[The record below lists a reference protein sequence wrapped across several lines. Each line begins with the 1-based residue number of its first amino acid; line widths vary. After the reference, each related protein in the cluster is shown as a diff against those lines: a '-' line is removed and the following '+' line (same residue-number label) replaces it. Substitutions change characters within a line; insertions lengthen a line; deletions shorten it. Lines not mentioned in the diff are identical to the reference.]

1 MLDFTANLFNTLA
14 EKARGTN
21 EEICGFILKSGEI
34 IECENI
40 AEDKIET
47 WMIHPTHYLKHK
59 KEIEVIYHSH
69 PSGGEPSAEDK
80 IGCTRINIPFL
91 VVSLPDKLY
100 YITPKEESCLQF
112 DFTDI

>member
-1 MLDFTANLFNTLA
+1 VLDFTASLFNTLA
-14 EKARGTN
+14 EKARATN
-21 EEICGFILKSGEI
+21 EEICGFILRSGEI
-34 IECENI
+34 VELQNI

-47 WMIHPTHYLKHK
+47 WMIDPRHFLKYK
-59 KEIEVIYHSH
+59 KEIEAIYHSH
-69 PSGGEPSAEDK
+69 PSGGEPSAEDR

-91 VVSLPDKLY
+91 VVSLPSTLY

>member
-1 MLDFTANLFNTLA
+1 VLDFTENLFNILA
-14 EKARGTN
+14 EKARKTE

-34 IECENI
+34 VECENI

-47 WMIHPTHYLKHK
+47 WMIAPLHYLKYK
-59 KEIEVIYHSH
+59 KEIEAIYHSH
-69 PSGGEPSAEDK
+69 PSGGEPSPEDK
-80 IGCTRINIPFL
+80 IGCTRINMPFL
-91 VVSLPDKLY
+91 VVSLPSTLY

>member
-1 MLDFTANLFNTLA
+1 MLDFTESLFNTLA
-14 EKARGTN
+14 EKARKTN

-47 WMIHPTHYLKHK
+47 WMINPLEYLKYK
-59 KEIEVIYHSH
+59 KEIEAIYHSH
-69 PSGGEPSAEDK
+69 PSGGEPSPEDK
-80 IGCTRINIPFL
+80 IGCIRINIPFL
-91 VVSLPDKLY
+91 VVSLPNTLY
-100 YITPKEESCLQF
+100 YITPKEETCLQF

>member
-14 EKARGTN
+14 EKARSTN

-47 WMIHPTHYLKHK
+47 WMINPKDYLNYK

-69 PSGGEPSAEDK
+69 PAGGEPSAEDK

-91 VVSLPDKLY
+91 VVSLPSTLY

-112 DFTDI
+112 DFMDI

>member
-1 MLDFTANLFNTLA
+1 MLDFTVNLFNILV
-14 EKARGTN
+14 EKAIKTD

-34 IECENI
+34 VELENI
-40 AEDKIET
+40 AEDKKET
-47 WMIHPTHYLKHK
+47 WMINPIHFLKYK
-59 KEIEVIYHSH
+59 KEIDCIYHSH
-69 PSGGEPSAEDK
+69 PEGGEPSAEDK

-91 VVSLPDKLY
+91 VISLPNTLY